1 MFDDSYEEF
10 CDKANKAAEVN
21 KGLKFPRYG
30 KNLRFNSVGVYSY
43 GAKIATL
50 DLGEKTIQRLGY
62 WSPTTSKHYNYA
74 GRVLEEHYNFIQK
87 PPAEATIHLEFLSGI
102 VASDIHLIH
111 AQNLS
116 YDDNAEFSGC

>member
-10 CDKANKAAEVN
+10 CDKANKAAEVD

-43 GAKIATL
+43 GAKIANL

-74 GRVLEEHYNFIQK
+74 GRVLDENYNFIQK
-87 PPAEATIHLEFLSGI
+87 PPAAATIPLEFLSGA
-102 VASDIHLIH
+102 VASDLPLIH
-111 AQNLS
+111 VQTIS
-116 YDDNAEFSGC
+116 YDDHT

>member
-1 MFDDSYEEF
+1 MFNDSYEEF
-10 CDKANKAAEVN
+10 RDKATKAAEVN

-30 KNLRFNSVGVYSY
+30 KNLRFNSAGVYSY

-74 GRVLEEHYNFIQK
+74 
-87 PPAEATIHLEFLSGI
+87 AHLLNICYDFRPI
-102 VASDIHLIH
+102 ASHDPLVQVQH
-111 AQNLS
+111 LS
-116 YDDNAEFSGC
+116 YDDHS